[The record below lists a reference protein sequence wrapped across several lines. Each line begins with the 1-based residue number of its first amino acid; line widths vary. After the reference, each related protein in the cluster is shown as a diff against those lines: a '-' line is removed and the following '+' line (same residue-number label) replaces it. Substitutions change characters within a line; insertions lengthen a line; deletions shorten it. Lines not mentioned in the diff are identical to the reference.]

1 MSTTKLPSLL
11 VLPTP
16 PKADDEQD
24 FQRYVRQLNKS
35 LDEWYRVNREDTSYA
50 VEGTHGHTNK
60 SILDAITVAFTA
72 VLKTNYDDA
81 YNKRHEHSN
90 KATLDVV
97 TEAFTIELKSAYDA
111 LVTDSHSHS
120 NKATLDLIQEAFTTA
135 LKNAYDGAVT
145 NSHTHTNKVTL
156 DLIQEALTAAL
167 KSAYD
172 GAVTHAGLTTGNPHS
187 VTKTEVGLANVTN
200 DAQVKSA
207 DKASQTEAEAGT
219 DDTKWMTP
227 VRTKNAID
235 TFAAATGETNTAS
248 NVGTSGVGVYK
259 QKTGVDLEFKKI
271 LAGTNVTVTATAN
284 DEVEIAASGGSASL
298 GSWASKSIDTIYQA
312 DTDGF
317 VIAHGEDIDGD
328 GYLWGYTDSN
338 TPPTTIRIKA
348 RAADAF
354 AKDVLNVVFPVRK
367 NDYWKVVKEDTKNN
381 EVYWIPLGS

>member
-90 KATLDVV
+90 KATLDAV

-145 NSHTHTNKVTL
+145 ASHSHSNKATL
-156 DLIQEALTAAL
+156 DLISEAFTTAL
-167 KSAYD
+167 KNTYD
-172 GAVTHAGLTTGNPHS
+172 GLVSASHSHSNQAELDKVSDGDHDVVVSGNPHS
-187 VTKTEVGLANVTN
+187 VNKTDVGLSNVTN

-207 DKASQTEAEAGT
+207 DKASQAEAEAGT

-227 VRTKNAID
+227 LKTANAI
-235 TFAAATGETNTAS
+235 AA
-248 NVGTSGVGVYK
+248 
-259 QKTGVDLEFKKI
+259 
-271 LAGTNVTVTATAN
+271 LAP
-284 DEVEIAASGGSASL
+284 SSSSPL
-298 GSWASKSIDTIYQA
+298 GSWASKSVNTEYEA
-312 DTDGF
+312 EADGF
-317 VIAHGEDIDGD
+317 VLFTAEKDNYNAV
-328 GYLWGYTDSN
+328 GYMRGYTDSSS
-338 TPPTTIRIKA
+338 PPTTIRAIHNQA
-348 RAADAF
+348 SSSGSQF
-354 AKDVLNVVFPVRK
+354 TIMFPVK
-367 NDYWKVVKEDTKNN
+367 KGDYWKVTQNNTKS
-381 EVYWIPLGS
+381 EVVYWIPMGS